1 MPKCM
6 CCVRFCN
13 SSNFVENKSKLHF
26 FSWPKDENVV
36 ETWLKEFSDNSFVTG
51 FSKYFKVTNNLR
63 ICSLHFE
70 AKFVNENT
78 KKLIKNAIPTIFQLP
93 THHSTKACTTTTN
106 VDRTPL
112 TNRNGRLKCVPSIK
126 VTSSDKTGSSF
137 FARDL
142 HSTSTNSNSISGD
155 VGYDFSLLSEATS
168 DTTLDSFGHDL
179 DQNGRSTSHSNVLQ
193 GDLELSLLSGTT
205 SDITLDSF
213 GHDLDQNGRSTSN
226 SNNLGGDLQLSLLSA
241 TTGDTTVNSFGHDFD
256 KNGRSTPHS
265 NALAGDLDMSL
276 LSATTS
282 DKTLDSFGH
291 ALYVPKGITIV
302 SSANCFSFNSINM
315 IRMLLVISA
324 QNEAHKKVQI
334 LLILLL

>member
-13 SSNFVENKSKLHF
+13 SSNFVEKKSKLHF

-36 ETWLKEFSDNSFVTG
+36 ETWLKAFSDNSFVTG

-112 TNRNGRLKCVPSIK
+112 TNLNGRLKCVPSIK

-142 HSTSTNSNSISGD
+142 HSTSTNSNSINGD
-155 VGYDFSLLSEATS
+155 VGYDFSLLSVFFCGFT
-168 DTTLDSFGHDL
+168 DWGKKI
-179 DQNGRSTSHSNVLQ
+179 
-193 GDLELSLLSGTT
+193 SGTIRKSTNCLQQTTKEEGIET
-205 SDITLDSF
+205 SE
-213 GHDLDQNGRSTSN
+213 
-226 SNNLGGDLQLSLLSA
+226 
-241 TTGDTTVNSFGHDFD
+241 VN
-256 KNGRSTPHS
+256 R
-265 NALAGDLDMSL
+265 L
-276 LSATTS
+276 
-282 DKTLDSFGH
+282 
-291 ALYVPKGITIV
+291 
-302 SSANCFSFNSINM
+302 
-315 IRMLLVISA
+315 
-324 QNEAHKKVQI
+324 
-334 LLILLL
+334 